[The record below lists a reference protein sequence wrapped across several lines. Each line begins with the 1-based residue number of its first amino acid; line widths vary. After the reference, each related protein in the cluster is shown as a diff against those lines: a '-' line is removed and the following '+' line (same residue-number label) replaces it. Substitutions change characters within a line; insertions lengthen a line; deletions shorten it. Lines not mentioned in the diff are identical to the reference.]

1 MKILNFIFSYK
12 KLTSIGLIFGFLS
25 SYFGVYNN
33 QYTSEIIQGN
43 FNDDLLYSLF
53 KSSLFCIIFTSL
65 RGGIFTYTQK
75 KLNNKIKYE
84 IYKKIFNQTP
94 KFYETTAISYI
105 NDLVNNDSR
114 IVSDIISLYLNV
126 TTRSLFTIIIT
137 FYLLYEI
144 AQYQY
149 IIFMSIIIIFNI
161 LLSNLYDKIYKYK
174 MIGYDDLQKKINNF
188 LLESLSH
195 ISVIKSFG
203 IENKYISKFYN
214 YNNDINN
221 YIITESFL
229 YSCNAFI
236 NYNLPVVSMIII
248 IMIAKYYN
256 FTKNLLTF
264 IYHYKSLFGIVTD
277 LINIKNDML
286 KSIESYK
293 RVNLILNSN
302 ELNEGYFIPNN
313 DCLIPS
319 ISFENITF
327 KYQNAETPIFKNF
340 NLKIKENEKI
350 ALIGRSGCG
359 KSTLAKIL
367 MGIVKIDS
375 GTIKINNLN
384 LDIYNPKWLKSK
396 IGYVSQETILFTDTI
411 ANNISIGIDNDNDN
425 DNDNEK
431 IKNAAKI
438 ANADEFIMKLKDNY
452 QTNLEGTELNSL
464 SGGQKQRIAIAR
476 ALIKNPK
483 IIIFDE
489 ATSALD
495 PYCEEIVQSAINNCL
510 DIIQNTTI
518 IIIAHKKTALK
529 LATNVYDLETII

>member
-1 MKILNFIFSYK
+1 M
-12 KLTSIGLIFGFLS
+12 
-25 SYFGVYNN
+25 
-33 QYTSEIIQGN
+33 
-43 FNDDLLYSLF
+43 
-53 KSSLFCIIFTSL
+53 
-65 RGGIFTYTQK
+65 
-75 KLNNKIKYE
+75 
-84 IYKKIFNQTP
+84 
-94 KFYETTAISYI
+94 
-105 NDLVNNDSR
+105 
-114 IVSDIISLYLNV
+114 
-126 TTRSLFTIIIT
+126 
-137 FYLLYEI
+137 
-144 AQYQY
+144 
-149 IIFMSIIIIFNI
+149 
-161 LLSNLYDKIYKYK
+161 
-174 MIGYDDLQKKINNF
+174 
-188 LLESLSH
+188 
-195 ISVIKSFG
+195 
-203 IENKYISKFYN
+203 
-214 YNNDINN
+214 
-221 YIITESFL
+221 
-229 YSCNAFI
+229 
-236 NYNLPVVSMIII
+236 
-248 IMIAKYYN
+248 
-256 FTKNLLTF
+256 
-264 IYHYKSLFGIVTD
+264 
-277 LINIKNDML
+277 
-286 KSIESYK
+286 
-293 RVNLILNSN
+293 
-302 ELNEGYFIPNN
+302 
-313 DCLIPS
+313 
-319 ISFENITF
+319 
-327 KYQNAETPIFKNF
+327 
-340 NLKIKENEKI
+340 KIKENEKI